1 MFQDSEFAIDKNS
14 EAYSALRP
22 TLSSRSR
29 NPMPQESE
37 EDEPA
42 AEPVV
47 NKGKSL
53 NNLFAG
59 REDDSDVGSAEGSGD
74 DEGDNF

>member
-1 MFQDSEFAIDKNS
+1 
-14 EAYSALRP
+14 
-22 TLSSRSR
+22 
-29 NPMPQESE
+29 MPQESE
-37 EDEPA
+37 DDEPAAA

-59 REDDSDVGSAEGSGD
+59 RDDESDVGSAEGSGD
-74 DEGDNF
+74 DNGDNF